1 MLCLISMHHSMIL
14 LRCLQ
19 YCFLL
24 IDKTEKK
31 KSVIDGYHLCCFF
44 YLLLL
49 KLSCVSVVFVFNS
62 SLNDV
67 AFVSS
72 IPLSVDSIQHKTV
85 KNAFFS
91 MRSCVCD
98 TRHNKSS
105 ALNGTRFIKRQILT
119 FESLK
124 ICPVSQYLNEFQNSF
139 LKHKQ
144 TLQKDALLPFPFV
157 YELHQTQ
164 SFLISFVCSLRNQ

>member
-1 MLCLISMHHSMIL
+1 MIVL
-14 LRCLQ
+14 FDFNASLNDVAPLSPIL
-19 YCFLL
+19 FPVDLMGM
-24 IDKTEKK
+24 EKEW
-31 KSVIDGYHLCCFF
+31 IADGYHLCCFF
-44 YLLLL
+44 LSFLLR
-49 KLSCVSVVFVFNS
+49 LSSVSVVFDFNA

-91 MRSCVCD
+91 MHSCVCD

-124 ICPVSQYLNEFQNSF
+124 ICPVIRIFKGL
-139 LKHKQ
+139 
-144 TLQKDALLPFPFV
+144 
-157 YELHQTQ
+157 
-164 SFLISFVCSLRNQ
+164 